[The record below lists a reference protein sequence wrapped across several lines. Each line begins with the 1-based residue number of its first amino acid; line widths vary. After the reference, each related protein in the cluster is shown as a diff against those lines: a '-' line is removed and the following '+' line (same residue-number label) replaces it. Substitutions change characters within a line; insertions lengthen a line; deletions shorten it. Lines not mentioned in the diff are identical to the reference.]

1 MNNRPLYENL
11 DTAFVNLSAL
21 VKYLRQRKFVGRIR
35 IELNNYEG
43 DIFLYAGNKLNA
55 REYDKISGR
64 VSEGEE
70 AFQILLIR
78 TREPGCSIH
87 VYHAEPAQ
95 VETPAVAPAPI
106 KAQAKAANGN
116 SAPVTKTAAAVK
128 PAGPPAQNDAEAKVV
143 KIAELPKKPAAVK
156 KQPEFPFELHS
167 TVEEKARR
175 TRISGGDWQVLLGLT
190 GELLGTIDKSL
201 AAANLD
207 FKSAFSKARSEISA
221 DYPFLHPSGNIFDYL
236 NGRIT
241 MQEQVNAKLFVTG
254 LLESLRRILDK
265 LGAAAKF
272 AEVYRRTAQQIL
284 ALINQRK
291 PFYDKFSLTLPLKK
305 ILGV

>member
-21 VKYLRQRKFVGRIR
+21 VKYLRRRKFVGRIR

-43 DIFLYAGNKLNA
+43 DIFLYEKNKLSA

-78 TREPGCSIH
+78 AREPGCSIH

-95 VETPAVAPAPI
+95 VETPTVAPA

-116 SAPVTKTAAAVK
+116 SAPVTKTAAALK
-128 PAGPPAQNDAEAKVV
+128 PAVPPAQNDSDAKVI
-143 KIAELPKKPAAVK
+143 KIAESPKKPAAVK
-156 KQPEFPFELHS
+156 KQPEFPFDLHN

-175 TRISGGDWQVLLGLT
+175 TRISAGDWQVLLGLT
-190 GELLGTIDKSL
+190 GELLGMIDKSL
-201 AAANLD
+201 AAAKLD

-236 NGRIT
+236 EGKVT
-241 MQEQVNAKLFVTG
+241 MQEQVNAKLFVAG
-254 LLESLRRILDK
+254 LVESLRRILNK

-291 PFYDKFSLTLPLKK
+291 PYYDKFSLTSPLKR